1 MAWIESRDLT
11 KEMTTA
17 YGRRCIRNGDSCTP
31 NYFHLDYRLEAD
43 LICVDDSLFVHEIE
57 AKVTYNDFLH
67 ERYKG
72 KKYDLMF
79 EGLLDCNT
87 FSYLVPFSIYE
98 RVLKESDDRFGIY
111 CYYHENTKNK
121 RVICKRKPRL
131 LCNKM
136 KSPEVFR
143 NILKKTTL
151 LVWS

>member
-1 MAWIESRDLT
+1 MAYIDSRVLT
-11 KEMTTA
+11 KEMTAA

-43 LICVDDSLFVHEIE
+43 LICVDDALFVHEIE
-57 AKVTYNDFLH
+57 AKVTYRDFLQ
-67 ERYKG
+67 ESYKSE
-72 KKYDLMF
+72 KYRLMF
-79 EGLLDCNT
+79 DGLLDCNT
-87 FSYLVPFSIYE
+87 FSYLVPENICE
-98 RVLKESDDRFGIY
+98 RIAKETDNRFGIY
-111 CYYHENTKNK
+111 CYYHENTKRK

-131 LCNKM
+131 LSRRM